1 MLRKNLVLAALACLI
16 FSGMALGQSPAK
28 PLTNDDVIA
37 MVKGHLGD
45 NTVISAIQSQDS
57 NFDVS
62 AAALLK
68 LNQAGVKPGVL
79 DAMIAAAGKQRAA
92 AQAGAAHAPQ
102 ATFQQAPQQAMNQ
115 AQQAQGAPAANPNLP
130 SVALV
135 QGAAKQNLTPSR
147 TQIAQ
152 TKEKVSTLSALAQ
165 SGALTQALNSVAMT
179 AATSAAMK
187 GNPAGINMMPMA
199 APMTTLA
206 QTFMSHH
213 KPAVT
218 DVWALP
224 GQKGEMALHTNQP
237 SFEVHYESIPGIN
250 PAEYEPVLL
259 KLEPTP
265 NNFRL
270 VGATQA
276 KQDAMETAAAD
287 WGMYSSFV
295 EERIAAQVEK
305 VSDGN
310 YHVQPSAALAA
321 GEYGIALRPV
331 NKNKKFSGSSI
342 AQNVGDGLIFDSVW
356 AFEVL

>member
-1 MLRKNLVLAALACLI
+1 V
-16 FSGMALGQSPAK
+16 
-28 PLTNDDVIA
+28 
-37 MVKGHLGD
+37 
-45 NTVISAIQSQDS
+45 SQ
-57 NFDVS
+57 
-62 AAALLK
+62 
-68 LNQAGVKPGVL
+68 
-79 DAMIAAAGKQRAA
+79 AA
-92 AQAGAAHAPQ
+92 AQQP
-102 ATFQQAPQQAMNQ
+102 P
-115 AQQAQGAPAANPNLP
+115 AQQFALQTQPAPAANPNLP

-135 QGAAKQNLTPSR
+135 QGATKQNLTPSR

-152 TKEKVSTLSALAQ
+152 TKEKPSTLSALAS

-187 GNPAGINMMPMA
+187 GNPAGMNMIPMA

-206 QTFMSHH
+206 QSFLSHH
-213 KPAVT
+213 KPPVT

-224 GQKGEMALHTNQP
+224 GQKGDVVLHANQP

-250 PAEYEPVLL
+250 AEEYEPVLL

-276 KQDAMETAAAD
+276 KQDAMETSAAD

-305 VSDGN
+305 VSAGN
-310 YHVQPSAALAA
+310 YRLQPSAALAA
-321 GEYGIALRPV
+321 GEYGVALRPV
-331 NKNKKFSGSSI
+331 NKNKKFAGSAI
-342 AQNVGDGLIFDSVW
+342 GQNVGDGLIFNSVW
-356 AFEVL
+356 AFEVQ

>member
-1 MLRKNLVLAALACLI
+1 MLRKNLVLATLACLV
-16 FSGMALGQSPAK
+16 FSGMALGQTPSK
-28 PLTNDDVIA
+28 PLTNDDVVA

-68 LNQAGVKPGVL
+68 LNQAGVKPGVM
-79 DAMIAAAGKQRAA
+79 DAMIAAAGKQKAA
-92 AQAGAAHAPQ
+92 AQPQ
-102 ATFQQAPQQAMNQ
+102 TSQAV
-115 AQQAQGAPAANPNLP
+115 AQQPTVQTQLAPPANPNLP

-135 QGAAKQNLTPSR
+135 QGTTKQNLNPSR

-152 TKEKVSTLSALAQ
+152 TKEKPSTLSALAS

-187 GNPAGINMMPMA
+187 GNTAGMSMIPMA

-213 KPAVT
+213 KPPVT

-224 GQKGEMALHTNQP
+224 GQKGDVVLHANQP

-250 PAEYEPVLL
+250 ADEYEPVLL

-276 KQDAMETAAAD
+276 KQDAMETSAAD

-295 EERIAAQVEK
+295 EERIAAQVQK
-305 VSDGN
+305 VSAGN
-310 YHVQPSAALAA
+310 YHVQPSAALAP
-321 GEYGIALRPV
+321 GEYGVALRPV
-331 NKNKKFSGSSI
+331 NKNKKFAGSSI
-342 AQNVGDGLIFDSVW
+342 AQNVGDGLIFNSVW
-356 AFEVL
+356 AFEVQ